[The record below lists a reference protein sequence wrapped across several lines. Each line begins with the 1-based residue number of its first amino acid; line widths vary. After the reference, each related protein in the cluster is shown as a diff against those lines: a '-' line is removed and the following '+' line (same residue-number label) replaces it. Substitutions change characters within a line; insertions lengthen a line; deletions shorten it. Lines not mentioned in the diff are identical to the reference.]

1 MEVFVVGIKNHVASH
16 FETEVVSETHGK
28 SFRSGS
34 LVLDTTS
41 PYFPKR
47 GDEKIMRQDTK
58 AAIILINELLDAF
71 AVGLDRDE
79 MGLYVSS
86 GVFIENFEKHLG
98 HLVSVF
104 EHIRE
109 AKDEA
114 EKLFSIYRAS
124 PPLLAL
130 QTLTNSTMSFIAQY
144 TGIKGNNA
152 TFGTSSSAGFDAILE
167 GMNEAYYNQNSVL
180 VAASNVA
187 GIYSYLM
194 NSTLYPDQENWF
206 ESAAVGGLI
215 LSPVQTE
222 HTICKLSAPPQQRK
236 IPALTT
242 RNLDENWFETI
253 NQFSSDALIYSGAY
267 TSKINTLDHKYFT
280 NEHKNASGIFDKIGN
295 AGPVN
300 LFIGIEKGCEM
311 IQSGAQVIDLFD
323 RDVYGRISHLKL
335 EAIR

>member
-34 LVLDTTS
+34 LVLDITS

-58 AAIILINELLDAF
+58 AAIILINELLDAC
-71 AVGLDRDE
+71 AVGLERDE
-79 MGLYVSS
+79 MGLYVAS

-104 EHIRE
+104 EHIRD

-144 TGIKGNNA
+144 SGIKGNNA

-194 NSTLYPDQENWF
+194 NSTLYPSQENWF

-215 LSPVQTE
+215 LSPIRTE
-222 HTICKLSAPPQQRK
+222 HAICKLNVPPEQRK
-236 IPALTT
+236 IPALAT
-242 RNLDENWFETI
+242 RNLDQNWFEHAHL
-253 NQFSSDALIYSGAY
+253 FSSDALLYSGAY
-267 TSKINTLDHKYFT
+267 TKKINTLDHTYFT
-280 NEHKNASGIFDKIGN
+280 RAHKNANSVFDEIGN

-300 LFIGIEKGCEM
+300 LFISIEKGLEL
-311 IQSGAQVIDLFD
+311 IKEGAHLVDLMD
-323 RDVYGRISHLKL
+323 RDIYGRISHLQL

>member
-1 MEVFVVGIKNHVASH
+1 MVGIKNHVASH

-34 LVLDTTS
+34 IVLDTTS

-79 MGLYVSS
+79 MGLYVAS

-104 EHIRE
+104 EHIIE

-167 GMNEAYYNQNSVL
+167 
-180 VAASNVA
+180 
-187 GIYSYLM
+187 
-194 NSTLYPDQENWF
+194 
-206 ESAAVGGLI
+206 
-215 LSPVQTE
+215 
-222 HTICKLSAPPQQRK
+222 
-236 IPALTT
+236 
-242 RNLDENWFETI
+242 
-253 NQFSSDALIYSGAY
+253 
-267 TSKINTLDHKYFT
+267 
-280 NEHKNASGIFDKIGN
+280 
-295 AGPVN
+295 
-300 LFIGIEKGCEM
+300 
-311 IQSGAQVIDLFD
+311 
-323 RDVYGRISHLKL
+323 
-335 EAIR
+335 

>member
-1 MEVFVVGIKNHVASH
+1 MDVFVVGIKNHVASH

-58 AAIILINELLDAF
+58 AAVILINELLDAC
-71 AVGLDRDE
+71 AGGLDLDE
-79 MGLYVSS
+79 MGLYVAS
-86 GVFIENFEKHLG
+86 GVFIENFEKHIG

-104 EHIRE
+104 EHIKD

-114 EKLFSIYRAS
+114 EKLYSIYRAS

-194 NSTLYPDQENWF
+194 NSTLYPAQENWF

-222 HTICKLSAPPQQRK
+222 HAICKLNAPLQQQK

-242 RNLDENWFETI
+242 RNLDENWFKNI
-253 NQFSSDALIYSGAY
+253 HQFSSDALLYSGAY
-267 TSKINTLDHKYFT
+267 TTKINTLDHTYFT
-280 NEHKNASGIFDKIGN
+280 NIHKNASSIFHEIGN

-300 LFIGIEKGCEM
+300 LFISLEKGLEK
-311 IQSGAQVIDLFD
+311 IKAGAALVDLLD
-323 RDVYGRISHLKL
+323 RDIYGRISHLQL
-335 EAIR
+335 EAI